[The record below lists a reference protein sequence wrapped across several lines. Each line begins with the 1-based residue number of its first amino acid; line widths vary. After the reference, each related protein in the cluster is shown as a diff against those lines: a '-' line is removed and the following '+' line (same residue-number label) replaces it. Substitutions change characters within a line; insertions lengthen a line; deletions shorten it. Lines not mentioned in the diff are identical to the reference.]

1 MGEKNTG
8 KKIRNVIL
16 GVVGVVLFIII
27 GFYVAGMIH
36 FQDRFFRNTKI
47 NGFDVSEQ
55 TVEEV
60 EARIAQQVAGY
71 RLEIS
76 ERGDHA
82 ETITAEQINYHYV
95 SQGETQTFF
104 DSQNVWLWPFCLW
117 ESYSYTFDSS
127 AQYDEAKL
135 EQTIDSLDC
144 LDEEKVTHPKDAY
157 IEYLDG
163 SYHVIP
169 EVEGNLLKREKTVKL
184 LREAVDFAKT
194 EISLEEQGC
203 YQIPGKRS
211 NDDILLATCETLNTY
226 LRTNMVYLF
235 GDQTEVLSGEMIQP
249 WLSFDEAGNVTISE
263 EKAAEFVST
272 LAQKYDTADRPREFH
287 TTGGRTVTV
296 EGGSYGWL
304 IDQAA
309 EVPVLLQCIRT
320 GFQGER
326 YAEYAQTAVSFD
338 NSDLG
343 DTYVEIDLSGQ
354 HVWMYVD
361 GEQIVSTDCVSG
373 MMTQADRVTPPG
385 TYTLYYKE
393 SPAILRGANNE
404 YESKVTY
411 WMPFN
416 GGIGLH
422 DATWRSSFGGS
433 IYIND
438 GSHGCINLPFE
449 AAKTIY
455 ENVYDGIPIICYY

>member
-8 KKIRNVIL
+8 KIIRNVIL
-16 GVVGVVLFIII
+16 GVVGVILFIII

-36 FQDRFFRNTKI
+36 FKDRFFRNTKI

-71 RLEIS
+71 RLEIA
-76 ERGDHA
+76 ERGNHA

-127 AQYDEAKL
+127 AQYDETKL
-135 EQTIDSLDC
+135 EQAIDSLDC

-157 IEYLDG
+157 IDYLDG

-211 NDDILLATCETLNTY
+211 NDDILLATCETLNTHV
-226 LRTNMVYLF
+226 RTNMVYLF

-249 WLSFDEAGNVTISE
+249 WLSFDEVGNVTISE